1 MRIAVAGM
9 GTVGGGLLNLLQQ
22 RDGVEVVAVCA
33 RERKKQRTCKID
45 GIAWYDD
52 AAVMA
57 REAEVDLV
65 VELIGGEGGVA
76 LDCARAALS
85 AGKNFVTA
93 NKALLARHGAELSCL
108 AEAKGC
114 AVGWEAAVAAAVP
127 VVAAVRQSLL
137 ANSTQR
143 ITGIVNGTC
152 NYILSRLETD
162 GEDLAT
168 ALRTAQTKGY
178 AEADPRADTQG
189 FDSAQ
194 KIALLAALAFATPPA
209 LDEVSVEGI
218 EQISLDDVNFAK
230 RRGYA
235 IRLLAIAER
244 IEDKISLR
252 VHPTLVRLD
261 SSLASVCGVRN
272 AILYQGDF
280 SGQVFLAGQGA
291 GAAATASA
299 VAGDILDIA
308 RGRKTPMFG
317 MPHANLAPLPFFP
330 LDDIVSPWYLH
341 FRVQD
346 KVGVVATI
354 ATILSECNISLSA
367 ILQDDTRARQQNP
380 LRHVSLLL
388 WTHRTATRAVARA
401 LCAIEETSL
410 LQEQAVALRILE
422 EDRRKDREE
431 A

>member
-1 MRIAVAGM
+1 MAPATTSSPGWRQTAR
-9 GTVGGGLLNLLQQ
+9 TWQ
-22 RDGVEVVAVCA
+22 RLCVPLRRKATPKPIRALIRKGSI
-33 RERKKQRTCKID
+33 RRKKSRCSQ
-45 GIAWYDD
+45 
-52 AAVMA
+52 
-57 REAEVDLV
+57 
-65 VELIGGEGGVA
+65 
-76 LDCARAALS
+76 LS
-85 AGKNFVTA
+85 P
-93 NKALLARHGAELSCL
+93 LRH
-108 AEAKGC
+108 
-114 AVGWEAAVAAAVP
+114 
-127 VVAAVRQSLL
+127 R
-137 ANSTQR
+137 
-143 ITGIVNGTC
+143 
-152 NYILSRLETD
+152 
-162 GEDLAT
+162 
-168 ALRTAQTKGY
+168 
-178 AEADPRADTQG
+178 
-189 FDSAQ
+189 
-194 KIALLAALAFATPPA
+194 PP

-244 IEDKISLR
+244 IENKISLR